1 MAHDPAIG
9 PVVHRLHTEHGLHGA
24 ERPLRPPH
32 VPAPKHQFSGFQ
44 IHLAR
49 EQDVLAVEAFVVPY
63 PAPVVICVSFTPSV
77 SVTLPYRPRSER
89 PPSCTG

>member
-1 MAHDPAIG
+1 MVDGLLA
-9 PVVHRLHTEHGLHGA
+9 EHALHGS

-32 VPAPKHQFSGFQ
+32 VPVPKHQLSGVQ
-44 IHLAR
+44 IHLVR

-63 PAPVVICVSFTPSV
+63 PAPVVIWVSFTPSV